1 MQSWLGLRK
10 WLSMDIGLVVGAIFP
25 RAIVTKTLVAKTLV
39 ALVGLCLLVAS
50 SAAAASGKD
59 DKAPTAQNVDSGSFG
74 VFMNG
79 RRVATETFSVHQ
91 SSTGSSIVSEFKS
104 EAGADK
110 AEQRSEWQMGPNGDL
125 RKYEWKEV
133 SPGQSQAVVVP
144 NQEFLTERFRASP
157 QDKELEQPFMLP
169 ASSSLLD
176 DYFFVQREVLVWKY
190 LASSCKQDKGALQC
204 PLKQRVQFGALNPHS
219 RSSISVTLEF
229 AGREKVTIRG
239 AEVELNRLDL
249 KGESGTWTLWVDDQ
263 YKLQRILIQDGNT
276 EVVRD

>member
-10 WLSMDIGLVVGAIFP
+10 WLSTDIGLVVGAIFP
-25 RAIVTKTLVAKTLV
+25 RAMVPKTLV
-39 ALVGLCLLVAS
+39 ALVGLCLLAGS

-59 DKAPTAQNVDSGSFG
+59 DKAPTAQSVDSGSFG

-110 AEQRSEWQMGPNGDL
+110 AEQRSEWQMSPNGDL

-133 SPGQSQAVVVP
+133 SPGQSQAMVVP

-204 PLKQRVQFGALNPHS
+204 PLKQRVQFGALNPHA
-219 RSSISVTLEF
+219 RSSTSVTLEF

-239 AEVELNRLDL
+239 VEVEMNRLDL
-249 KGESGTWTLWVDDQ
+249 KGDSSTWTLWVDDQ
-263 YKLQRILIQDGNT
+263 YKLQRILILGENT

>member
-10 WLSMDIGLVVGAIFP
+10 WVSKDIGLVVGTIVP
-25 RAIVTKTLVAKTLV
+25 RAMVTITMV
-39 ALVGLCLLVAS
+39 ALVGLCLLAAS

-110 AEQRSEWQMGPNGDL
+110 ADQRSEWQMSPNGDL

-239 AEVELNRLDL
+239 AEVEMNRLDL

-263 YKLQRILIQDGNT
+263 YKLQRILIQGENT

>member
-10 WLSMDIGLVVGAIFP
+10 WLSTDIGLVGGAIFP
-25 RAIVTKTLVAKTLV
+25 RAIITKTMVT
-39 ALVGLCLLVAS
+39 LVGLCLLGAS

-110 AEQRSEWQMGPNGDL
+110 AEQKSEWQMSPNGDL

-133 SPGQSQAVVVP
+133 SPGQSQAAVVP

>member
-1 MQSWLGLRK
+1 MQSWFGLRK
-10 WLSMDIGLVVGAIFP
+10 WLSTDIGLLVGAIFP
-25 RAIVTKTLVAKTLV
+25 TAIITKTMVT
-39 ALVGLCLLVAS
+39 LVGLCLLAAS

-59 DKAPTAQNVDSGSFG
+59 DKAPNAQNVDSGSFG

-91 SSTGSSIVSEFKS
+91 SST
-104 EAGADK
+104 
-110 AEQRSEWQMGPNGDL
+110 AEQRSEWQMSPNGDL

-133 SPGQSQAVVVP
+133 SPGQSQAMVVP

-239 AEVELNRLDL
+239 AEVEMNRLDL

-263 YKLQRILIQDGNT
+263 YKLQRILIQGENT

>member
-39 ALVGLCLLVAS
+39 ALVGLCLLAAS

-110 AEQRSEWQMGPNGDL
+110 AEQRSEWQMGPSGDL

-239 AEVELNRLDL
+239 AEIELNRLDL

>member
-1 MQSWLGLRK
+1 MQSWLGLKK
-10 WLSMDIGLVVGAIFP
+10 WISTDIGLVGGAIFL
-25 RAIVTKTLVAKTLV
+25 RAIVTKTMV
-39 ALVGLCLLVAS
+39 ALVGLCLLAAS

-110 AEQRSEWQMGPNGDL
+110 AEQRSEWQMSPNGDL

-239 AEVELNRLDL
+239 AEVEMNRLDL

-263 YKLQRILIQDGNT
+263 YKLQRILIQGENT

>member
-10 WLSMDIGLVVGAIFP
+10 WLSTNIGLVVGAIFP
-25 RAIVTKTLVAKTLV
+25 RAIITKTM
-39 ALVGLCLLVAS
+39 VGLCLLAAS

-110 AEQRSEWQMGPNGDL
+110 AEQRSEWQMSPNGDL

-176 DYFFVQREVLVWKY
+176 DYFFVQ
-190 LASSCKQDKGALQC
+190 
-204 PLKQRVQFGALNPHS
+204 
-219 RSSISVTLEF
+219 
-229 AGREKVTIRG
+229 
-239 AEVELNRLDL
+239 
-249 KGESGTWTLWVDDQ
+249 
-263 YKLQRILIQDGNT
+263 
-276 EVVRD
+276 

>member
-1 MQSWLGLRK
+1 MQSWLGLKK
-10 WLSMDIGLVVGAIFP
+10 WISTDIGLVGGAIFL
-25 RAIVTKTLVAKTLV
+25 RAIVTKTMV
-39 ALVGLCLLVAS
+39 ALVGLCLLAAS

-110 AEQRSEWQMGPNGDL
+110 AEQRSEWQMSPNGDL

-133 SPGQSQAVVVP
+133 SPGQSQAMVVP

-239 AEVELNRLDL
+239 AEVEMNRLDL

-263 YKLQRILIQDGNT
+263 YKLQRIFIQGENT

>member
-25 RAIVTKTLVAKTLV
+25 RAIVTKTLVAKTMV

-110 AEQRSEWQMGPNGDL
+110 AEQRSEWQMSANGDL

-204 PLKQRVQFGALNPHS
+204 PLKQRVQFGALNPHA

-229 AGREKVTIRG
+229 AGREKITIRG
-239 AEVELNRLDL
+239 AEVEMNRLDL
-249 KGESGTWTLWVDDQ
+249 KGESSTWTLWVDDQ

>member
-1 MQSWLGLRK
+1 
-10 WLSMDIGLVVGAIFP
+10 
-25 RAIVTKTLVAKTLV
+25 
-39 ALVGLCLLVAS
+39 
-50 SAAAASGKD
+50 
-59 DKAPTAQNVDSGSFG
+59 
-74 VFMNG
+74 
-79 RRVATETFSVHQ
+79 VATETFSVHQ

-110 AEQRSEWQMGPNGDL
+110 AEQKSEWQMSPNGDL

>member
-10 WLSMDIGLVVGAIFP
+10 WMSKDMGLVIGTIVP
-25 RAIVTKTLVAKTLV
+25 RAMVTKTIG
-39 ALVGLCLLVAS
+39 ALIGLGLLAAL
-50 SAAAASGKD
+50 SAAAAADKD
-59 DKAPTAQNVDSGSFG
+59 DKAATAQNVDSGSFG

-110 AEQRSEWQMGPNGDL
+110 AEQRSEWQMSANGDL

-169 ASSSLLD
+169 ASSSVLD

-204 PLKQRVQFGALNPHS
+204 PLKQRVQFGALNPHA

-229 AGREKVTIRG
+229 AGREKITIRG
-239 AEVELNRLDL
+239 AEVEMNRLDL

-263 YKLQRILIQDGNT
+263 YKLQRILIQGENT